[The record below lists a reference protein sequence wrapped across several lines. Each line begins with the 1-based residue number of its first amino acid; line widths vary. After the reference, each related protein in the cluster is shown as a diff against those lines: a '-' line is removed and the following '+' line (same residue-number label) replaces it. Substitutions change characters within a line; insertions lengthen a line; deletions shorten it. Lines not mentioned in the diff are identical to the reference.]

1 MSKPAEKCN
10 SPKDRRITLN
20 MQKKVD
26 FVGFALIAF
35 YFKTQNHIGFWHQ
48 SSISSY
54 SELPIPSASAALTVS
69 APLRDSIL
77 SIRWLLPGS
86 FEA

>member
-48 SSISSY
+48 ISISS
-54 SELPIPSASAALTVS
+54 
-69 APLRDSIL
+69 
-77 SIRWLLPGS
+77 
-86 FEA
+86 